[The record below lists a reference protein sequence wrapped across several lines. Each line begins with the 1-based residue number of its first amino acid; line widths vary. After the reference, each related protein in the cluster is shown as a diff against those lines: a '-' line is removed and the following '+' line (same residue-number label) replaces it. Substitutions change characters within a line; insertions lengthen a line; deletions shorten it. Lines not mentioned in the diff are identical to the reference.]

1 MPKMSIVVPHQLSQD
16 EAMARIKNLLGEV
29 KADYGDKVTDLHESW
44 SGHRGEFA
52 FKAMGF
58 AVSGALDV
66 KPGEVSLNG
75 SLPLAATP
83 FKSKIESTI
92 RTRATQLLAP

>member
-1 MPKMSIVVPHQLSQD
+1 MPKMNIVVPHQLTQD
-16 EAMARIKNLLGEV
+16 EAMTRIKNLLGEV
-29 KADYGDKVTDLHESW
+29 KTDYGDKVTDLREAW
-44 SGHRGEFA
+44 SGSRADFA

-58 AVSGALDV
+58 SVSGVLHV
-66 KPGEVSLNG
+66 KPSEVALTG

>member
-1 MPKMSIVVPHQLSQD
+1 MPKMSIVVPHSLPQE
-16 EAMARIKNLLGEV
+16 EAMSRIKRLLGQV
-29 KADYGDKVTDLHESW
+29 KADYGDRVTDLREDW
-44 SGHRGEFA
+44 AGNRGEFA

-66 KPGEVSLNG
+66 KPTEVTLNG
-75 SLPLAATP
+75 SLPFAAMP

-92 RTRATQLLAP
+92 KERATQLLAE

>member
-29 KADYGDKVTDLHESW
+29 KADYGDKVTDLRESW

-58 AVSGALDV
+58 AVSGSLDV
-66 KPGEVSLNG
+66 KPGEISLNG